1 MDKLL
6 YELKNN
12 YYATGLKAE
21 FESEGASY
29 DEVKRLKHLAENV
42 KLPLTLKIGGCGALR
57 DIIDA
62 KTIGVNA
69 LVAPMVESKYAL
81 NKFIQTYKS
90 VYTEHDIDLYINIE
104 TLTGYNALDEII
116 SDNDFKY
123 IKGVVFGRGD
133 MAESIGI
140 NNPEDSKLLNIGKTI
155 REKIQDKE
163 LITGGKITAESLP
176 FLKEISTDKFETR
189 KIIFDK
195 NATEESIKKAIEF
208 ELMWVKNNTPNNI
221 KRILELEKRKGV
233 LHNVS

>member
-1 MDKLL
+1 MYNLL

-12 YYATGLKAE
+12 YNAVGLKAE

-29 DEVKRLKHLAENV
+29 DEVKKLKQFSLQLE
-42 KLPLTLKIGGCGALR
+42 LPLTLKIGGCGALR
-57 DIIDA
+57 DMIES
-62 KTIGVNA
+62 KKIGVNA
-69 LVAPMVESKYAL
+69 IVAPMIESKYAL

-90 VYTEHDIDLYINIE
+90 VYTEQDIDLYINIE
-104 TLTGYNALDEII
+104 TFTGYNALDEII

-123 IKGVVFGRGD
+123 IKGIVFGRGD
-133 MAESIGI
+133 MAESMGI

-155 REKIQDKE
+155 RGKIQDKE

-195 NATEESIKKAIEF
+195 NATKGSIEKALEF
-208 ELMWVKNNTPNNI
+208 ELLWIKNNTPDNT

>member
-1 MDKLL
+1 MKKLL

-12 YYATGLKAE
+12 YNAAGLKAE

-29 DEVKRLKHLAENV
+29 EEVEELKQLSLQSG
-42 KLPLTLKIGGCGALR
+42 LPLTLKIGGCGALR
-57 DIIDA
+57 DMINA
-62 KTIGVNA
+62 KKIGVNA
-69 LVAPMVESKYAL
+69 IVAPMIESKYAL
-81 NKFIQTYKS
+81 NKFIQTYRT
-90 VYTEHDIDLYINIE
+90 VYKEFNIDLYINIE
-104 TLTGYNALDEII
+104 TETGYKNLDEII

-123 IKGVVFGRGD
+123 IKGIVFGRGD

-140 NNPEDSKLLNIGKTI
+140 QNCEDIKLLNIGKTI

-163 LITGGKITAESLP
+163 LITGGKISSESLS

-189 KIIFDK
+189 KIIFNK

-208 ELMWVKNNTPNNI
+208 ELSWVKHNNPENI
-221 KRILELEKRKGV
+221 KRILELEKRRGV